1 MDYLI
6 VDFSNIASQILYS
19 IPTLELK
26 DDDYALFKYKLVN
39 TFTRFVKKFNSRT
52 IFALEGGD
60 NWRKKIFPGYKAD
73 RANKRAKSGI
83 DFKDYYKMLDDF
95 IKNLRKIIY
104 KAKFIEVPCAEADD
118 VIGVLVKHIKGN
130 VTVISTD
137 TDFYQ
142 LYKYP
147 GYKQFNPRTN
157 SFIEVTNSTNFLL
170 AKVLKGDKSD
180 NIPNVRPKIGLKT
193 ANAIVEHADLN
204 AWLKKEGLTERFDL
218 NYKLISFD
226 AIPKEIEDEI
236 INAYNSYKH
245 EKTNIMSYLM
255 AAGLTNILS
264 EIPDLTKSIEFDN
277 TELK

>member
-6 VDFSNIASQILYS
+6 IDFSNITSQILHS
-19 IPTLELK
+19 IPPLELK

-39 TFTRFVKKFNSRT
+39 TLTRYVQKFKGRT

-60 NWRKKIFPGYKAD
+60 NWRKKIYSGYKAD

-83 DFKDYYKMLDDF
+83 DFEDYYKMLDDF
-95 IKNLRKIIY
+95 TKNLKKIMY
-104 KAKFIEVPCAEADD
+104 KAKFIKVPCAEADD
-118 VIGVLVKHIKGN
+118 IIGVLVKHLNSN

-137 TDFYQ
+137 SDFYQ

-147 GYKQFNPRTN
+147 GYHQYNPRTN
-157 SFIEVTNSTNFLL
+157 TLIEVTNSTNFLL

-180 NIPNVRPKIGLKT
+180 NIPNVRPKIGVKT

-204 AWLKKEGLTERFDL
+204 SWLKKEGLTERFDL

-226 AIPKEIEDEI
+226 AIPKEIEDKI
-236 INAYNSYKH
+236 INEYNSYKH
-245 EKTNIMSYLM
+245 EKANIMSYLM
-255 AAGLTNILS
+255 ATGLTNILS
-264 EIPDLTKSIEFDN
+264 EIPNLTNVIEFDN
-277 TELK
+277 MELK